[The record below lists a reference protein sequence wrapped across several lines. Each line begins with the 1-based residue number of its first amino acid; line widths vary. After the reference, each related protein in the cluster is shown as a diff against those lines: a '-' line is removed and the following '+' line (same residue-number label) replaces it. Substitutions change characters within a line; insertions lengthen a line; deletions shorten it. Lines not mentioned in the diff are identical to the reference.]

1 MSAGMEL
8 VTDVIQTGP
17 RERLALHGRAVLS
30 DVELVSILL
39 GTGSHAL
46 PVAQVAA
53 RLLDFA
59 GGLHGLARLGVAE
72 LEAQTGIGVTK
83 ACRLQA
89 ALELGV
95 RTHCRPIE
103 QRRALESSRDV
114 DAALRAR
121 FANED
126 REHFLALALDARNY
140 PLEQLTVGIGGS
152 IACAITPGDVFRP
165 LLRAAAVSVIFV
177 HNHPSGD
184 PAPSEAD
191 AAITERLCRA
201 GELIGVSVLDHVI
214 LGREG
219 YYSFADAGMLTPGAA
234 RAP

>member
-1 MSAGMEL
+1 MEL
-8 VTDVIQTGP
+8 VTDSLQQGP
-17 RERLALHGRAVLS
+17 RERLALHGRATLS

-46 PVAQVAA
+46 PVLQVASK
-53 RLLDFA
+53 LLESS
-59 GGLHGLARLGVAE
+59 GGLHGLAKLGLAE
-72 LEAQTGIGVTK
+72 LETQTGIGTTK
-83 ACRLQA
+83 ASRLHA
-89 ALELGV
+89 AFELGA
-95 RTHCRPIE
+95 RTHSRPFDL
-103 QRRALESSRDV
+103 RRPLSSSQDV

-121 FANED
+121 FAYED
-126 REHFLALALDARNY
+126 REHFLALALDARNH

-201 GELIGVSVLDHVI
+201 GELLGVSVLDHVI
-214 LGREG
+214 LGHEG
-219 YYSFADAGMLTPGAA
+219 YFSFADAGMLGSGTP

>member
-1 MSAGMEL
+1 MWASMEL
-8 VTDVIQTGP
+8 VTDVIQNGP
-17 RERLALHGRAVLS
+17 RERLALHGRAALS
-30 DVELVSILL
+30 DLELVSILL
-39 GTGSHAL
+39 GTGSQAL
-46 PVAQVAA
+46 PVAQVAS

-72 LEAQTGIGVTK
+72 LEAQTGIGMTK

-89 ALELGV
+89 ALEVGV
-95 RTHCRPIE
+95 RTHCRPLD
-103 QRRALESSRDV
+103 QRRPLASSQDV

-121 FANED
+121 FADES
-126 REHFLALALDARNY
+126 REYFLALALDARNH

-152 IACAITPGDVFRP
+152 VACAITPGDVFRP

-184 PAPSEAD
+184 PAPSESD
-191 AAITERLCRA
+191 LAITERLCRA
-201 GELIGVSVLDHVI
+201 GELLGVSVLDHVI

-219 YYSFADAGMLTPGAA
+219 YFSFADAGMLGSGTP

>member
-1 MSAGMEL
+1 MEL
-8 VTDVIQTGP
+8 VTDSLQQGP
-17 RERLALHGRAVLS
+17 RERLALHGRATLS

-46 PVAQVAA
+46 PVVQVASK
-53 RLLDFA
+53 LLESS
-59 GGLHGLARLGVAE
+59 GGLHGLARLGLAE
-72 LEAQTGIGVTK
+72 LETQTGIGTTK
-83 ACRLQA
+83 ASRLHA
-89 ALELGV
+89 AFELGA
-95 RTHCRPIE
+95 RTHSRPLDV
-103 QRRALESSRDV
+103 RRPLSSSRDV

-121 FANED
+121 FAHED
-126 REHFLALALDARNY
+126 REHFLALALDARNH

-201 GELIGVSVLDHVI
+201 GELLGVTVLDHVI
-214 LGREG
+214 LGHEG
-219 YYSFADAGMLTPGAA
+219 YFSFADAGLLASGAP

>member
-1 MSAGMEL
+1 MEL
-8 VTDVIQTGP
+8 VTDSPQQGP
-17 RERLALHGRAVLS
+17 RERLALYGRATLS

-39 GTGSHAL
+39 GTGSQAL
-46 PVAQVAA
+46 PVLQVASK
-53 RLLDFA
+53 LLESS
-59 GGLHGLARLGVAE
+59 GGLHGLARLGLSE
-72 LEAQTGIGVTK
+72 LETQTGIGMTK

-95 RTHCRPIE
+95 RTHCRPLDA
-103 QRRALESSRDV
+103 RHPLASSEDV
-114 DAALRAR
+114 DIALRAR
-121 FANED
+121 FAHED
-126 REHFLALALDARNY
+126 REHFLALALDARNH
-140 PLEQLTVGIGGS
+140 PLEQITVGVGGS

-191 AAITERLCRA
+191 AAITERLRRA
-201 GELIGVSVLDHVI
+201 GELLGVSVLDHVI

-219 YYSFADAGMLTPGAA
+219 YFSFADAGMLGPSTPGA
-234 RAP
+234 P